1 MEKRGT
7 DKINEIG
14 VAETPEDV
22 AVLYSWANLHG
33 AKYRD
38 FSASRREYRA
48 QLRHRAAEQVRQ
60 QALLAQAEAEAAAE
74 LAEAT
79 AKKAA
84 DAARSQKGIASDST
98 TQQNLREAEEA
109 ARTAAAERVE
119 AARRAEAAAMAEAAA
134 RREERE
140 IAEAQASA
148 QRQAARYAES
158 EIRRR
163 EMVAS
168 RNLAQSQPRGTQ
180 IFGQVPDPSPAE
192 LPGSISDPYT
202 LQPHPPMAA
211 IAPSPVSP
219 ATTAPVATP
228 QSPAAFRQTHGY
240 VPSQEFAMPQ
250 EPPPQRPVHP
260 AIPQPPSSPAQ
271 RPAAQAQ
278 VVESISARGD
288 SSSGS
293 QRRPRGYHPD
303 EASGV
308 REIYR
313 GPDYHTPQSE
323 QRMSDSGRKIT
334 RAEDQPPIE
343 RRAPQEPAGQQGTG
357 APSSGQGASAGSGTG
372 SSGDRAPFTGAGKRH
387 NDPPA
392 RPAPPP
398 PVEEPA
404 ATMWQAAGSEVRPA
418 ASFDMGFLGREPIP
432 GSVAPGYPAQ
442 RPAERPVQ
450 QPLANAPARPVS
462 PFSQPPVQGQEGTR
476 GRRAQDDFGYQS
488 ASGYSAAPRPSYTDP
503 QRQTYAEPPQRVGP
517 QQPALDSTGSRTS
530 YGSDP
535 AGPAWLYAPP
545 SSGPAQ
551 PAQPS
556 PLMPPASQSSVA
568 ETLQHSRERVAARWF
583 ALKGVFEQPGQET
596 VEPAPVRQKEIRTP
610 VLAVFSLAGGVG
622 KTSLVATIGRSLS
635 SLGEKVLLT
644 DTTSHGLLPFYFGA
658 SELRQGTVRTFSP
671 PSGSTDAPIYL
682 VSYEVDQKA
691 DQPAQENLV
700 EEIVNNSR
708 GTHRILLDLTVGSSW
723 IVRHMAR
730 MNPTVLVPVA
740 PDMNSVISLQ
750 AIENFFHGMVDADG
764 RPLQPYYLINQFDVS
779 LPLHLD
785 VREVLRRQLGDRLLP
800 FVIHRA
806 PEVSEALAEGM
817 TVVDYAPDSPV
828 SGDYMNVATWLRT
841 IAAPAAAGFRNVRWS
856 ER

>member
-7 DKINEIG
+7 DKIDDLG

-74 LAEAT
+74 AAEAT

-84 DAARSQKGIASDST
+84 DAAKMQKGIAPDATCEQS
-98 TQQNLREAEEA
+98 LREAEEA

-158 EIRRR
+158 ELRRR
-163 EMVAS
+163 EMVAG
-168 RNLAQSQPRGTQ
+168 RGIRQSQGRMEQ
-180 IFGQVPDPSPAE
+180 LSEQSDPQ
-192 LPGSISDPYT
+192 LPGRISDPYT
-202 LQPHPPMAA
+202 PPVQ
-211 IAPSPVSP
+211 APSPAAMP
-219 ATTAPVATP
+219 ALHGIFAGAQQPLQAPAPIRQSQGVA
-228 QSPAAFRQTHGY
+228 
-240 VPSQEFAMPQ
+240 PSQLQEFAMSQ
-250 EPPPQRPVHP
+250 
-260 AIPQPPSSPAQ
+260 QPPAQQPARASTPQVPSVPVQ
-271 RPAAQAQ
+271 RPAAQI
-278 VVESISARGD
+278 VESLSGRSD
-288 SSSGS
+288 SSGS
-293 QRRPRGYHPD
+293 QRRPQGYHPD

-313 GPDYHTPQSE
+313 GPDYSPLQPEPRIT
-323 QRMSDSGRKIT
+323 DSTRQAL
-334 RAEDQPPIE
+334 RAEGRQPRE
-343 RRAPQEPAGQQGTG
+343 RRGAQDQVQQDMAGTS
-357 APSSGQGASAGSGTG
+357 SSGQGSHATGSGTG
-372 SSGDRAPFTGAGKRH
+372 SSGDRTPFTGVGKRH
-387 NDPPA
+387 TDPQPRGV
-392 RPAPPP
+392 RPAEA
-398 PVEEPA
+398 PVPSPL
-404 ATMWQAAGSEVRPA
+404 WQAAGSEVRPA
-418 ASFDMGFLGREPIP
+418 AGIDVSYVNREPMP
-432 GSVAPGYPAQ
+432 GSAASGYSAQ
-442 RPAERPVQ
+442 RPAAGTGQVAQPPVSSGT
-450 QPLANAPARPVS
+450 RPVS
-462 PFSQPPVQGQEGTR
+462 PFSQPPVLQPQSRSDAPR
-476 GRRAQDDFGYQS
+476 GRRAQDDFGYQP
-488 ASGYSAAPRPSYTDP
+488 ASGYSDASRSSYSDPQRSAYTDP
-503 QRQTYAEPPQRVGP
+503 PRRIGGEQSVTDSGASRSPYIAEQ
-517 QQPALDSTGSRTS
+517 
-530 YGSDP
+530 

-545 SSGPAQ
+545 AAASVPAQ
-551 PAQPS
+551 PT
-556 PLMPPASQSSVA
+556 PLMPPTPQSSVA

-583 ALKGVFEQPGQET
+583 ALKGVFEQPGQEV

-682 VSYEVDQKA
+682 VSYDIDQKA
-691 DQPAQENLV
+691 DEAEQEKLI
-700 EEIVNNSR
+700 EEIVNSSR
-708 GTHRILLDLTVGSSW
+708 GTHRILLDLTVGSAW

-730 MNPTVLVPVA
+730 MSPTILVPVA

-750 AIENFFHGMVDADG
+750 AIEKFFHGMVDADG
-764 RPLQPYYLINQFDVS
+764 RPLQPYYLINQFDAS

-828 SGDYMNVATWLRT
+828 SGDYMSVATWLRT